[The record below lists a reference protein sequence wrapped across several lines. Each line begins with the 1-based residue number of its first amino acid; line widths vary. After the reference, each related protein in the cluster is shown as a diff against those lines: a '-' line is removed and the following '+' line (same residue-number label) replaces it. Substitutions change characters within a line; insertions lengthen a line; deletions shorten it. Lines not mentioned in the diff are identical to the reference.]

1 MNLSLV
7 YSPAARQVREWS
19 FELAAGSSIAEA
31 LACSGIFNEFAQLRV
46 DCIAVG
52 VWGKRR
58 PLSYLLQESDRIEIY
73 RPLRIDPKLARRNR
87 FNGQGAKS
95 AGLFAKTRPGGKAG
109 Y

>member
-1 MNLSLV
+1 MSLV

-46 DCIAVG
+46 NCIAVG

-58 PLSYLLQESDRIEIY
+58 PLSYRLQESDRIEIY
-73 RPLRIDPKLARRNR
+73 RALCVDPKLARRNR